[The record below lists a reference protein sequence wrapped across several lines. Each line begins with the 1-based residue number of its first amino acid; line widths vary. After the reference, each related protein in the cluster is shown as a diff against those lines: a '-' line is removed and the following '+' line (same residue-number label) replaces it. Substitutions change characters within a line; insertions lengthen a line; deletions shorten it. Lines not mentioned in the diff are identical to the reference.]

1 MAEQCMAGS
10 TSLYLAH
17 DLLISPFLN
26 FCKSR

>member
-1 MAEQCMAGS
+1 MAGS
-10 TSLYLAH
+10 TSSQLAH